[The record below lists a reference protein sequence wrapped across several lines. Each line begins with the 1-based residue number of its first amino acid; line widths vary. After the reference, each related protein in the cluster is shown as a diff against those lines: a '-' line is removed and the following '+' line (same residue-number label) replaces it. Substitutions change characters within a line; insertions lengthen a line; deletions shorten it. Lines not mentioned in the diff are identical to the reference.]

1 MKSSTKNIK
10 LASVDDLFQSSEIGG
25 PIATGQ
31 PVQLPIE
38 KLHGFRLH
46 PFHVRQD
53 EEMDKLVQSV
63 QEHGVLMPV
72 LVRPDGDEYEII
84 SGHRRVEAC
93 KTAGITEIPVTI
105 REMDDET
112 ATILMV
118 DSNLRQREKLLPS
131 EKGFAYRMK
140 LDAIKR
146 RAGRPIK
153 DNASQLGTNKRSD
166 VIIAEES
173 GESRN
178 QIARFIRLTYLIP
191 SFLDMVDTGKIA
203 FNPAVSVSYLP
214 ETDQS
219 NVLQCL
225 HGQDITL
232 SQKQADRLKQFST
245 EGKLSL
251 PVIEAIL
258 GEEKPQQD
266 KISIRTD
273 RLRKYFSVSVTPKEM
288 EDTII
293 KALEAY
299 RQKE

>member
-1 MKSSTKNIK
+1 
-10 LASVDDLFQSSEIGG
+10 
-25 PIATGQ
+25 
-31 PVQLPIE
+31 
-38 KLHGFRLH
+38 
-46 PFHVRQD
+46 
-53 EEMDKLVQSV
+53 
-63 QEHGVLMPV
+63 
-72 LVRPDGDEYEII
+72 
-84 SGHRRVEAC
+84 
-93 KTAGITEIPVTI
+93 
-105 REMDDET
+105 
-112 ATILMV
+112 MV

-131 EKGFAYRMK
+131 EKAFAYRMK